1 MKAILVNFLLIV
13 TTLAEAQTTPLKK
26 SQKIPFRNLLKNNG
40 LAIDP
45 NLPNHFESIQPLN
58 KYSNHYFNFTTDL
71 PDNWALERGNALI
84 TVIKAVDEE
93 TASHVSI
100 GISPLNTS
108 RSHSAYQKDPL
119 KELNRVSKG
128 RYFSMMKKALI
139 ENAIPKPY
147 DFKLSSEKVG
157 SINYSRLVYKLTE
170 VTDVGD
176 VEVTTIQFQTELWN
190 TIFTFTYSS
199 PTIFF
204 EENIIMDVLKNTVY
218 FNPNINLSK

>member
-1 MKAILVNFLLIV
+1 MRAALISILLLATI
-13 TTLAEAQTTPLKK
+13 LSEAQTTTLKK
-26 SQKIPFRNLLKNNG
+26 SKKIPFRNLLKNNG
-40 LAIDP
+40 LDIDP

-71 PDNWALERGNALI
+71 PDNWKLERGNALI
-84 TVIKAVDEE
+84 TVIKAIDEE
-93 TASHVSI
+93 SASHVSI
-100 GISPLNTS
+100 GVSPLNTS

-128 RYFSMMKKALI
+128 GYFNMMKKALV

-147 DFKLSSEKVG
+147 GFRLSSEKVG
-157 SINYSRLVYKLTE
+157 SINYSKFVYKLTE

-176 VEVTTIQFQTELWN
+176 VEVTTILYQTELWN
-190 TIFTFTYSS
+190 TIFTFTYAS

-204 EENIIMDVLKNTVY
+204 DESIITEVLKNTVY
-218 FNPNINLSK
+218 FNPNINFSE